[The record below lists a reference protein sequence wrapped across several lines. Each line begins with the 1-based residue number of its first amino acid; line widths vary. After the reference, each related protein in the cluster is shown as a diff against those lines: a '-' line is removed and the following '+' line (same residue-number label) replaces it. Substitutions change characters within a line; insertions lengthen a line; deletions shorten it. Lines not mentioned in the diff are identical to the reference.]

1 MCSHTC
7 NSQLLRRNCLAFIL
21 QFPSLYSGGT
31 GTNTCTILSVTVVL
45 LEIVALYDLHFSS
58 QEVQW
63 GLRMF

>member
-31 GTNTCTILSVTVVL
+31 GTNTRTILTVTVVL
-45 LEIVALYDLHFSS
+45 VEIVALYVFTLQLSGTS
-58 QEVQW
+58 V
-63 GLRMF
+63 GP